1 MAKVTF
7 QIKGARELQ
16 RAIAKRPMMMATQ
29 TKTIVAK
36 HGALLKTKTAQ
47 NMAAAY
53 TAGYSTGATKR
64 STSVRIADRGLTA
77 IVGPHTKYFSYLEYG
92 TRFMDAKPTL
102 GPALTYQSLRFVD
115 QLNRLFM

>member
-1 MAKVTF
+1 MSKDFIKLNGIEELSVGLKDRTHMAEVKNIVK
-7 QIKGARELQ
+7 QNGADLQ
-16 RAIAKRPMMMATQ
+16 SK
-29 TKTIVAK
+29 
-36 HGALLKTKTAQ
+36 AQ
-47 NMAAAY
+47 DNMDQAY
-53 TAGYSTGATKR
+53 TKGYSTGATKR

-102 GPALTYQSLRFVD
+102 GPALTYQALRFVD